1 MKKFIQDFKNI
12 NKLDKSILIMII
24 IIFILLC
31 VSIGISINHI
41 KDYSKNRDSG
51 NDRWKQIEQII
62 IDYKNKV
69 DELERIVQQRDMLNE
84 IN

>member
-51 NDRWKQIEQII
+51 NGRWKQIEQII

-69 DELERIVQQRDMLNE
+69 DELERIIQQRDMLNE